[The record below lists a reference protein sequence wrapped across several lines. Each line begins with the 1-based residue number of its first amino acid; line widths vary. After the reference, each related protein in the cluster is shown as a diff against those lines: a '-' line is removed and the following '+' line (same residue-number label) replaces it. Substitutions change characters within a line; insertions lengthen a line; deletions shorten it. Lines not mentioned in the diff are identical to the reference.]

1 MVHVGALPLGVLDA
15 TDLRIVIEFTP
26 LVRGGLS
33 LVKLSIFEGRLLILA
48 DGRSEESLFLIGHDR
63 ILVHLHE
70 FMLDWLRGV

>member
-1 MVHVGALPLGVLDA
+1 VVHVGALPLGVLDA
-15 TDLRIVIEFTP
+15 ADLRIVVEVAP
-26 LVRGGLS
+26 LVRGGLP

-70 FMLDWLRGV
+70 LVLDGLRRV